1 MEEKRLQASEGACA
15 RIELMPALQLMPR
28 HAITLWASVSVQND
42 VKHWCVLPTY
52 SRVTVKLHML
62 LR

>member
-1 MEEKRLQASEGACA
+1 MEKKRLQASEGACA
-15 RIELMPALQLMPR
+15 CAELMPALWLVPR

-42 VKHWCVLPTY
+42 VRHWCILPIY
-52 SRVTVKLHML
+52 SWMTVKLHML